1 MSPTAPG
8 EQAVYELSVE
18 RTIHASPGRVYKVW
32 TERLAEWWCPAPWS
46 VADALIDLRA
56 GGQIEITMCGP
67 GGEQED
73 LAGVILEVIPN
84 QLIVFTN
91 AFLVGWI
98 PQTPFMVGHFE
109 FMTVKSGTLYKA
121 TSRHWDLETQQKH
134 IDIGFNEGW
143 TTVAKQLAA
152 LAEAY

>member
-1 MSPTAPG
+1 MGAKYDLLDSCGVFEHVSNVIPG
-8 EQAVYELSVE
+8 
-18 RTIHASPGRVYKVW
+18 HAS
-32 TERLAEWWCPAPWS
+32 L
-46 VADALIDLRA
+46 
-56 GGQIEITMCGP
+56 EI
-67 GGEQED
+67 GEQED

-134 IDIGFNEGW
+134 IDMGFNEGW